1 MADRLKYD
9 KTMAKAVRSIPKP
22 LKFVMDIVEHKEY
35 TEIRVYE
42 NDLLQLNDSKRVQA
56 MEYLNKVDTLLKS
69 FGLKSFIGGVSGDPP
84 RR

>member
-1 MADRLKYD
+1 
-9 KTMAKAVRSIPKP
+9 MAKAMRSIPKP
-22 LKFVMDIVEHKEY
+22 LKFTVDIVEHKEY
-35 TEIRVYE
+35 TEVRVYE
-42 NDLLQLNDSKRVQA
+42 NDLMQFNDSKRVQA

>member
-1 MADRLKYD
+1 MVDRLRYD

-22 LKFVMDIVEHKEY
+22 LKFAMDIVEHKEY

-42 NDLLQLNDSKRVQA
+42 NDLMQFNDSRRVQA

-69 FGLKSFIGGVSGDPP
+69 FGLKSFIGGSHGDPP

>member
-1 MADRLKYD
+1 MEDRLKYD
-9 KTMAKAVRSIPKP
+9 KTMAKAMRAIPKP
-22 LKFVMDIVEHKEY
+22 LKFTVDIVEHKEY

-42 NDLLQLNDSKRVQA
+42 NDLMQFNDSKRVQA

>member
-1 MADRLKYD
+1 MAGRLKYD
-9 KTMAKAVRSIPKP
+9 RTMAKAVRSIPKP
-22 LKFVMDIVEHKEY
+22 LKFAMDIVEHKEY

-56 MEYLNKVDTLLKS
+56 MDYLNKVDVLLKS
-69 FGLKSFIGGVSGDPP
+69 FGLKSFIGGAPGDPP

>member
-1 MADRLKYD
+1 MEDRLKYD
-9 KTMAKAVRSIPKP
+9 KTMAKAMRSIPKP
-22 LKFVMDIVEHKEY
+22 LNFTVDIVEHKEY
-35 TEIRVYE
+35 TEVRVYE
-42 NDLLQLNDSKRVQA
+42 NDLMQFNDSKRVQA